1 MAERS
6 SELDAITEGGRGD
19 TDRIDKIGSDV
30 GASTPYAT
38 TGLGASRARETT
50 DDDEVRS
57 LSPIDSDPEYN
68 VPTTGGTTEVVDA
81 GAEPEEIRAQ
91 IEQTRNEMSETI
103 NAIQEKLTVSNLVE
117 SVKEEVSEQVSGVYE
132 SAKNALF
139 DGTAKR
145 FGGFMAKIEKNFNQL
160 SEEYGPAVS
169 DAANT
174 VVRTARSNPIPFAL
188 IGLGVGMLLLNSRS
202 SRSSYKVKSYR
213 YDENYNREDLGYDYD
228 DTELQNF
235 APRRRSTAKRAYNA
249 VSDTANQAYEG
260 VSSAAGS
267 AYKGVSSAAGSAY
280 HGLTDA
286 ASTVYDQ
293 AGNLG
298 TQAKQA
304 AYWAQDTYEEQL
316 QQNPLAV
323 GAVALALGAIVGL
336 ALPSTQI
343 EGQYMGEARENLIQK
358 AQDAAGD
365 VIGKVQQVAGNVI
378 EKAQQAAGDVA
389 QTAQDEAKS
398 QGLTS

>member
-1 MAERS
+1 MAERP
-6 SELDAITEGGRGD
+6 SELDAITEGGRSD
-19 TDRIDKIGSDV
+19 ADRIEKIGNEV
-30 GASTPYAT
+30 GAATPYAT
-38 TGLGASRARETT
+38 TGLTASRVEDTN
-50 DDDEVRS
+50 DDEVRS
-57 LSPIDSDPEYN
+57 LSPTDSDPEYS
-68 VPTTGGTTEVVDA
+68 VATTGGATEVADA
-81 GAEPEEIRAQ
+81 NAEPEEIRAQ
-91 IEQTRNEMSETI
+91 IEQTRNDMSETI

-117 SVKEEVSEQVSGVYE
+117 SVKEEVGEQVSGAYQ
-132 SAKNALF
+132 SAKHALF

-145 FGGFMAKIEKNFNQL
+145 FGGFMAKVEKNVNQFT
-160 SEEYGPAVS
+160 EDYAPAVS

-188 IGLGVGMLLLNSRS
+188 IGLGVGMLLWNSRS
-202 SRSSYKVKSYR
+202 SSSDRVKSYR
-213 YDENYNREDLGYDYD
+213 YNENYNREDLGYEYD

-260 VSSAAGS
+260 VSGAAGS
-267 AYKGVSSAAGSAY
+267 AYKGVSNAAGSAY

-286 ASTVYDQ
+286 ANMAYDQ

-298 TQAKQA
+298 TQARQA
-304 AYWAQDTYEEQL
+304 AHWAQDTYEEQL
-316 QQNPLAV
+316 QQNPLAI

-336 ALPSTQI
+336 ALPSTEI

-378 EKAQQAAGDVA
+378 DKAQQAAGDVA
-389 QTAQDEAKS
+389 QTAQDEAKT